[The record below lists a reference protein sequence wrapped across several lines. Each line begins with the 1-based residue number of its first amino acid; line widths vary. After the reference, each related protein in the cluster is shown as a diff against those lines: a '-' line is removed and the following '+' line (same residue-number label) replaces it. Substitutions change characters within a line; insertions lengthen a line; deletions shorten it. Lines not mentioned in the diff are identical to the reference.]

1 MSNRYGQG
9 RQDNYNN
16 NKGFNKPQMKFVPK
30 NPTPTLSTSL
40 REKQQQT
47 GSGSGSNSNTS
58 SGRVQPG
65 VVNGNFVYYL
75 PQDEAVAAGF
85 GAEDGGLDALE
96 SQKVVDLL
104 NSQLSRLLKL
114 KPKDFWSQV
123 ASDTSLHEFLNSFL
137 QFRSRWY
144 DFPHRGA
151 RGIVAGVIFGEHDLS
166 RRVFMILYR
175 MSSNRDPGAR
185 PADTLSS
192 KDHEVLLQEKK
203 LLDLPKLFDICAI
216 YSHENAE
223 LTRLLVKNALHAQ
236 PWLHDNLAAV
246 TSHFMVIV
254 STMHERCS
262 SSLEVLFASGSL
274 DDHNATLL
282 KTDLLEVMDFINDA
296 IVSMDAF
303 VSAYE
308 QAALLFS
315 SPVEM
320 RYGNEEMLSFLA
332 RLHDSLIPSMQK
344 GFHIIFAGKQ
354 DDTVSNIVVSLKMLR
369 MRLVKFGWQLLHLCY
384 LSDDVF
390 LDSIPLPAATKM
402 FPANVEDPVIRAD
415 ILVQTFREI
424 NSVSLS
430 FQEIH
435 KKETFLQGV
444 ERNFNISSRIEGLQ
458 HNGWIFVEDEQL
470 KYISGILSS
479 LKETINREPY
489 SAKISVPNQTMQTDE
504 DAAVLESKIS
514 QIRDLFPDY
523 GKGFLSACLEVY
535 DHNPEEVIQR
545 ILEGTL
551 HNDLKCLD
559 TSLETV
565 PQLQAKSTAVSGKD
579 KGKGVLIDVSG
590 KDKGKGILIDS
601 TSVSS
606 NTKVSNGKN
615 LTEGSLM
622 PSSAPLGK
630 FVRKSRADRPD
641 PSILDNNDEKD
652 ASRILQ
658 YEYDDEYDDSFDD
671 LGLSVA
677 ESGVEESEVIDDE
690 MNEKSGKS
698 RETGTGNSGQ
708 NASNT
713 KWGSRQKPQYYVKDG
728 KNYSYK
734 VSGAVA
740 VANSNE
746 ASLVN
751 EAQKELIHGLGRGG
765 NLPLGA
771 VQKLA
776 DSYKGGGGNQFHV
789 SGTEGRGSGGGRGK
803 REGGRHIEHNQHQE
817 KQSDDVS
824 EVEGRDQ
831 GPNNRGRGR
840 GRGRGGGR
848 NNHYRK
854 DQAMKKHFS
863 GLSGF

>member
-16 NKGFNKPQMKFVPK
+16 NNKGFNKTQKKFVPK
-30 NPTPTLSTSL
+30 NSTPTLSTSL
-40 REKQQQT
+40 REKQQT
-47 GSGSGSNSNTS
+47 GSGSSGNS
-58 SGRVQPG
+58 SGRVQTG
-65 VVNGNFVYYL
+65 GVNGNFVNYL

-85 GAEDGGLDALE
+85 GAQEGGLDALE
-96 SQKVVDLL
+96 SQRVVDLL

-123 ASDTSLHEFLNSFL
+123 AGDTSLHEFLNSFL

-144 DFPHRGA
+144 DFPHRGT

-166 RRVFMILYR
+166 RRVFMVLYR

-185 PADTLSS
+185 PADMLSLR
-192 KDHEVLLQEKK
+192 DHEVLLQEKK

-216 YSHENAE
+216 YNHENEE
-223 LTRLLVKNALHAQ
+223 LTKLLVRKALHAQ
-236 PWLHDNLAAV
+236 PWMHDNLTAV
-246 TSHFMVIV
+246 TFHFMSIA
-254 STMHERCS
+254 STMQERCS

-274 DDHNATLL
+274 DNHNAAFLQ
-282 KTDLLEVMDFINDA
+282 TDLLEVMDFINDA

-308 QAALLFS
+308 PAALFFS

-320 RYGNEEMLSFLA
+320 SYGNEDLLGFLA
-332 RLHDSLIPSMQK
+332 RLHDLLIPSMQK
-344 GFHIIFAGKQ
+344 GFHIIFADKQ

-369 MRLVKFGWQLLHLCY
+369 MRLAKFGGQLLHFCY

-415 ILVQTFREI
+415 ILVQTFRDI

-435 KKETFLQGV
+435 RKETFLQDI
-444 ERNFNISSRIEGLQ
+444 ERNFNLLSRIERLK
-458 HNGWIFVEDEQL
+458 HNGWIIFDEEQL

-479 LKETINREPY
+479 PKENNKEPN
-489 SAKISVPNQTMQTDE
+489 SAKIAVPNQTVQMDE
-504 DAAVLESKIS
+504 EAVVLESKIS

-535 DHNPEEVIQR
+535 DQNPEEVIQR

-551 HNDLKCLD
+551 HNDLMCLD

-565 PQLQAKSTAVSGKD
+565 PQSQAKSTTVSR
-579 KGKGVLIDVSG
+579 

-601 TSVSS
+601 TPVSS
-606 NTKVSNGKN
+606 NTKVYSGKN
-615 LTEGSLM
+615 QTQGPLM

-630 FVRKSRADRPD
+630 FVRKSRADMPD

-677 ESGVEESEVIDDE
+677 DSGVEENEILGDDE
-690 MNEKSGKS
+690 MNEKSGRS
-698 RETGTGNSGQ
+698 RAIGSGSAVQ

-713 KWGSRQKPQYYVKDG
+713 KWGSRKTPQYYVKDG

-734 VSGAVA
+734 VAGSVA
-740 VANSNE
+740 VANSGE

-751 EAQKELIHGLGRGG
+751 EAQKEMIHGLGRGG

-776 DSYKGGGGNQFHV
+776 DSYKGGGNQFHV
-789 SGTEGRGSGGGRGK
+789 SETEGRGNGSGRGK
-803 REGGRHIEHNQHQE
+803 REGGKQIEHNQQQG
-817 KQSDDVS
+817 KQSDVS